1 MATALLL
8 LAALLFRPCLWAQ
21 GTGIPA
27 PSFPTDSIVNSAS
40 GSPTSVA
47 PNTLVNLSG
56 TNLSLDT
63 AAAPTAPGG
72 SGTLPTQLDGVSVI
86 VGFIFAPVLS
96 VSPTQVTFLIP
107 STLVAGQ
114 TNVVLVSNN
123 LRTEPAQ
130 ITLLAA
136 APGLFVVNSQP
147 AAEHGDGSLIT
158 PASPAQPGETIT
170 VYGTGLGPTNPRQL
184 DGVIPTAPAT
194 IALLSQLEVL
204 LDGQALDPST
214 IQYAG
219 ITPGSAGVYQVN
231 FTLPAN
237 LADSPTLQ
245 IAIGSQMSQSGL
257 QIPVALPPAPVS
269 APANP
274 CSP

>member
-1 MATALLL
+1 VIVATAFLL
-8 LAALLFRPCLWAQ
+8 LAAFLFRPCLWAQ
-21 GTGIPA
+21 GTGNA

-56 TNLSLDT
+56 TNLSFDT
-63 AAAPTAPGG
+63 VAAPTSQTSA
-72 SGTLPTQLDGVSVI
+72 TLPTQLAGVSVI

-107 STLVAGQ
+107 SALVAGQ
-114 TNVVLVSNN
+114 TNVVLSRDN
-123 LRTEPAQ
+123 LRTQPAQ

-136 APGLFVVNSQP
+136 APGLFVVNSQL

-158 PASPAQPGETIT
+158 TASPAQPGETIA

-184 DGVIPTAPAT
+184 DGVIPTAPAQIT
-194 IALLSQLEVL
+194 LLSQLQVL
-204 LDGQALDPST
+204 LDGQALDRSS

-219 ITPGSAGVYQVN
+219 ITPGSAGVYQIN
-231 FTLPAN
+231 FTLPAD
-237 LADSPTLQ
+237 LVDSPTLQ
-245 IAIGSQMSQSGL
+245 VAIGTQMSQTGL
-257 QIPVALPPAPVS
+257 QIPMALPPAPT
-269 APANP
+269 PP
-274 CSP
+274 CTP